1 MDILDAFGLLL
12 LVAITVAFLFS
23 SAEKAKESKLVRE
36 GAIPPYTGYNED
48 EIRKLKADG
57 YETIAIK
64 RIRIGYEEP
73 NRCSLKKAMEV
84 YDAL

>member
-1 MDILDAFGLLL
+1 MGILEAFGILI
-12 LVAITVAFLFS
+12 LVAVAIAFLS
-23 SAEKAKESKLVRE
+23 SSMEKAKESKLVHK

-57 YETIAIK
+57 YKTIAIK
-64 RIRIGYEEP
+64 RIRLGYEEP
-73 NRCSLKKAMEV
+73 KRCSLKKAMEV